1 MKRTGRERWLSRGL
15 LAPSFALVALFVYG
29 FIAWSGYISTT
40 AWRGMLPDYTF
51 VGLKQYGDLFANARF
66 QRDLINTGIFTLLF
80 LVGNL
85 FLGLLLAVLLDRRL
99 RGETF
104 FRNLFL
110 FPMSVSFVVTGTIWV
125 WVFNPNSG
133 LNVLFTA
140 LGFNTAEW
148 KWIIDPRMALY
159 CVVMAAVWQMAGFTM
174 AQYLAGLRGI
184 SGDIREAA
192 RIDGANEAQIFRHI
206 LLPQL
211 WPVTVGAVVI
221 LGHISLKIFDL
232 VFVMTA
238 GGPGS
243 PERVVAPS
251 VFGRQLFSFTIPGA
265 GATDV
270 PGIYMFEATF
280 RGDMYARGAAIGIV
294 MLLMVAVLIVPY
306 LIYSRRM
313 DRT

>member
-1 MKRTGRERWLSRGL
+1 MHSALGRNDIFVAATTPGRGTLKHTGRERWLSAGL

-29 FIAWSGYISTT
+29 FIAWSGFISLT

-66 QRDLINTGIFTLLF
+66 QRDLLNTGVFTLAF

-110 FPMSVSFVVTGTIWV
+110 FPMAVSFVVTGTIWV
-125 WVFNPNSG
+125 WIFNPHSG

-140 LGFNTAEW
+140 LGFNTANW
-148 KWIIDPRMALY
+148 KWIIDPHMALY

-184 SGDIREAA
+184 ADDVREAA

-211 WPVTVGAVVI
+211 WPVTVGAIVI

-232 VFVMTA
+232 VFVMTG
-238 GGPGS
+238 GGPA
-243 PERVVAPS
+243 R
-251 VFGRQLFSFTIPGA
+251 
-265 GATDV
+265 ATDV

-280 RGDMYARGAAIGIV
+280 RGDLYARGAAIGIV

-313 DRT
+313 DRS

>member
-1 MKRTGRERWLSRGL
+1 RTGRERWLSAAL
-15 LAPSFALVALFVYG
+15 LAPSFALVLLFVYG

-40 AWRGMLPDYTF
+40 AWRGLAPDYTF
-51 VGLKQYGDLFANARF
+51 VGLQQYADLFDHPRF
-66 QRDLINTGIFTLLF
+66 QRDLLNTGVFTLLF

-110 FPMSVSFVVTGTIWV
+110 FPMSVSFVVTGTVWV
-125 WVFNPNSG
+125 WIFNPNNG

-140 LGFNTAEW
+140 LGLNTADW
-148 KWIIDPRMALY
+148 KWIVDPRMALY
-159 CVVMAAVWQMAGFTM
+159 CVVGAAVWQMAGFTM

-184 SGDIREAA
+184 SDDVREAA

-232 VFVMTA
+232 IYVMTQ
-238 GGPGS
+238 GGPA
-243 PERVVAPS
+243 R
-251 VFGRQLFSFTIPGA
+251 
-265 GATDV
+265 ATDV
-270 PGIYMFEATF
+270 PGIFMFETTF
-280 RGDMYARGAAIGIV
+280 RGDFFARGAAIGIV
-294 MLLMVAVLIVPY
+294 MLLMVAMLIVPY
-306 LIYSRRM
+306 LIYARRM
-313 DRT
+313 DTR

>member
-1 MKRTGRERWLSRGL
+1 MKRTQRERWVSAALV
-15 LAPSFALVALFVYG
+15 APSFALALLFVYG
-29 FIAWSGYISTT
+29 FIAWSAGISLT
-40 AWRGMLPDYTF
+40 AWRGLLPDYTF
-51 VGLKQYGDLFANARF
+51 VGLDQYRSLLAQERF
-66 QRDLINTGIFTLLF
+66 QQDLLNTGVFTLLF

-125 WVFNPNSG
+125 WMFNPNSG

-140 LGFNTAEW
+140 LGFDTTDW
-148 KWIIDPRMALY
+148 QWIIDPRMALF

-184 SGDIREAA
+184 SDDIKEAA

-232 VFVMTA
+232 IFVMTQ
-238 GGPGS
+238 GGPA
-243 PERVVAPS
+243 R
-251 VFGRQLFSFTIPGA
+251 
-265 GATDV
+265 ATDV
-270 PGIYMFEATF
+270 PGIYMFETTF
-280 RGDMYARGAAIGIV
+280 RGDFFARGAAIGIF

-306 LIYSRRM
+306 LVYSRRM